1 MNYNQYSSDQEN
13 SENESQSSRMSR
25 VGGIFKQA
33 KSIYLPTLSL
43 TAKQLATEA
52 STSLKSLYST
62 HSNLDREY
70 QNASDEINANKL
82 IQENQQMF
90 YNNGNT
96 DINYGNN
103 LNPDTIDLSDLK
115 ITIYNSYTYYDK
127 ITDSYITE
135 IKGNV
140 CLYNNISR
148 KNRWIYSGLKKM
160 IIGSNK
166 EEILI
171 NDDLKKLES
180 IEDEKDYE
188 KVKSNIKKHQLH
200 TTDSKSS
207 SQDHTI
213 FDSRIY
219 PFLNKG
225 VAAFPLILQLNN
237 IGVEHTLTK
246 GNGDFL
252 FKFVTK
258 EDISKYKKENILT
271 LKTNLKP
278 QSIILSRQQEI
289 QINENP
295 NNSSKSNEF
304 KDFTVDIDLFHY
316 SRNNQ
321 IAIISDIDDTIK
333 FTGVVESKNV
343 ILNTTFNKSID
354 SWLLP
359 AMANWYKL
367 MSYKYNVEVFYV
379 SNSPQQLYP
388 SLRTYV
394 DKYFPSGIIVLKEY
408 FQSNIFSNFLG
419 SSAKKKMDRILR
431 IIDHFP
437 YKKYILI
444 GDSGESDLEA
454 YLEITK
460 LRPNNIIGIYIR
472 AVKGSMSDT
481 LSKETKI
488 VNDLNALIKEKCYS
502 KTESIED
509 FNSTS
514 PPTLPPRSMRGVPPI
529 PPPPRKRTVPLETSS
544 ISTDTSTTGDLIDLV
559 DKPKLP
565 VRPVVNTDL
574 KDLARPPNS
583 PTYKLNASNANIS
596 RVTDLNP
603 YNTYA
608 PSRSLESI
616 IDIDKKADNWR
627 YRITSGMLVLRSL
640 ERSGEKIDMKFFQ
653 DDNIEGSC
661 ELVETWKSKLSK

>member
-1 MNYNQYSSDQEN
+1 MNYNQYGSDQDN
-13 SENESQSSRMSR
+13 SDNLSQTSRMSR
-25 VGGIFKQA
+25 MGGILKQA
-33 KSIYLPTLSL
+33 KTIYLPTLSL
-43 TAKQLATEA
+43 TAKQLASEA

-62 HSNLDREY
+62 QSNSDIDY
-70 QNASDEINANKL
+70 QGAENEINVNKL
-82 IQENQQMF
+82 LQDNQQMF
-90 YNNGNT
+90 YNGNT
-96 DINYGNN
+96 DISYNG
-103 LNPDTIDLSDLK
+103 LNPDNMDLSDLK
-115 ITIYNSYTYYDK
+115 ITIYNSYTYYDR
-127 ITDSYITE
+127 ISDGYITE
-135 IKGNV
+135 VKGNV

-148 KNRWIYSGLKKM
+148 KNRWIYSGLKKL

-166 EEILI
+166 EVVLMD
-171 NDDLKKLES
+171 DDLKKLES

-188 KVKSNIKKHQLH
+188 KVNTNIKRHQLNSV
-200 TTDSKSS
+200 DSKTSN
-207 SQDHTI
+207 QDHTI

-225 VAAFPLILQLNN
+225 VASFPLILQLND

-246 GNGDFL
+246 NNGDFF

-258 EDISKYKKENILT
+258 DDISKFKDENKLT
-271 LKTNLKP
+271 LKTNLRP

-289 QINENP
+289 NVDEIP
-295 NNSSKSNEF
+295 NYPQNSHEF

-316 SRNNQ
+316 SQSNQ
-321 IAIISDIDDTIK
+321 IALISDIDDTIK

-367 MSYKYNVEVFYV
+367 LSFKYNVEVFYV

-388 SLRTYV
+388 SLRAYV
-394 DKYFPSGIIVLKEY
+394 DRYFPSGIIVLKEY

-437 YKKYILI
+437 NKKYILV

-460 LRPNNIIGIYIR
+460 LRPNNVIGIYIR

-481 LSKETKI
+481 PSKETRVI
-488 VNDLNALIKEKCYS
+488 NDLNTLIKEKTYTKADS
-502 KTESIED
+502 LQDYDTA
-509 FNSTS
+509 S

-529 PPPPRKRTVPLETSS
+529 PPPPRKRTVASEASTPSS
-544 ISTDTSTTGDLIDLV
+544 GTTGDLIDLGE
-559 DKPKLP
+559 KPKLP
-565 VRPVVNTDL
+565 TRPKVNTDI
-574 KDLARPPNS
+574 KEFVKPPNS
-583 PTYKLNASNANIS
+583 PTYKLNVSNAPIS
-596 RVTDLNP
+596 RLTDLNP
-603 YNTYA
+603 YNISA

-616 IDIDKKADNWR
+616 IEIDKKADNWR
-627 YRITSGMLVLRSL
+627 YRVTSGMLILRSL
-640 ERSGEKIDMKFFQ
+640 ERNGGKIDMKFFQ
-653 DDNIEGSC
+653 DENIEGSC
-661 ELVETWKSKLSK
+661 ELIESWKNKLDK